1 MSASVSL
8 LTLITLLSLPTVRS
22 FAQDAELEHFERRVR
37 PILVQHC
44 IPCHGPRKQES
55 GLRLDA
61 REHLLRGGT
70 LSGPALLLR
79 NANASPLLLAIQHKG
94 DLKMPPNR
102 RLDATEVRDLQK
114 WILAGAPWPD
124 TPGETESITPSAA
137 WESHWAA
144 APLTRPVLPPGT
156 EASPIDRFIVAR
168 LKARQL
174 QLSPPADART
184 LMRRVHYVLTGLP
197 PETHTR
203 HRFQRE
209 FQSHPD
215 TAMAHLVDRLL
226 ASPQYGE
233 RWARHWLDLARY
245 ADTKGYVRLQEQKN
259 YYYAYTYRDYVVGA
273 WNDDLPYDR
282 FVREQLSGDQLL
294 HKEADRTALAALGFL
309 TLGRRF
315 TGNQHD
321 VIDDRIDVVT
331 RTLLGLTVSCARCHD
346 HKFDPIPT
354 ADYYGLYGVFSNT
367 VEPSDLP
374 YLIAHSSTPQ
384 VEPIAFRGDSALYQQ
399 KRATLDK
406 QIQQYLPPT
415 LEMLRADTPRY
426 LRAVLAG
433 RKTFLVPLPAAKGE
447 LRQTFVER
455 WVEYLE
461 GTKRSFHPVFAPW
474 HALRALPAGEF
485 AQQYRSTLD
494 HLTAAAPQPLNP
506 LILDRLTTNPPETM
520 RAVADRYGQ
529 ALLAIHQETRAALH
543 TDPDFA
549 RFHEPSKEQ
558 LRTVLYGPGSPFAV
572 SPREALDAYLLDAEW
587 NRALSQAYLDYDA
600 WLAGT
605 GLAAPRAHVL
615 YDSPRVHEPH
625 IFVRGNPERVGPP
638 VRRAA
643 PRVLG
648 PELSVPFTRGS
659 GRRDLA
665 DAIVHPRNP
674 LTARVVVNRI
684 WAHHFGRGLVA
695 TVSNFGLRATPPS
708 HPELLDYLASDLI
721 DHGWSIKRLHR
732 LILASQTW
740 QQASTDRP
748 AARQIDTE
756 NRFLWRYRRRRVEF
770 EILRDSML
778 SVAGQLDLQMLGPPV
793 ELLHA
798 DNTRRSI
805 YGRIDRSGLPTIL
818 RLFDFPSPDTHSP
831 ARSNTTAPQQA
842 LFLMNN
848 VFVQQQAAAVALRA
862 QDVATRVGGNSRAA
876 VINAL
881 YQITLGRNP
890 TQDETVRCHK
900 GLAAAELDWPQ
911 VAQMLLISNEFL
923 FID

>member
-1 MSASVSL
+1 MSSGFILISL
-8 LTLITLLSLPTVRS
+8 IALLSVTAVPS
-22 FAQDAELEHFERRVR
+22 FAQEPELEHFERRVR
-37 PILVQHC
+37 PILVNHC
-44 IPCHGPRKQES
+44 IPCHGPGKQES
-55 GLRLDA
+55 GLRLDS
-61 REHLLRGGT
+61 RGHLLAGGT
-70 LSGPALLLR
+70 LAGPAVLLR
-79 NANASPLLLAIQHKG
+79 KTHASPLLLAIQYKG
-94 DLKMPPNR
+94 DLQMPPNR
-102 RLDATEVRDLQK
+102 RLAANEVRDLQQ
-114 WILAGAPWPD
+114 WVLAGAPWPN
-124 TPGETESITPSAA
+124 TPGENNPVSPSAA
-137 WESHWAA
+137 WDSHWAA
-144 APLTRPVLPPGT
+144 TPFARPVLPPGT
-156 EASPIDRFIVAR
+156 EASPIDRFIAAR

-174 QLSPPADART
+174 TFSPPADAHT

-197 PETHTR
+197 PEAQASD
-203 HRFQRE
+203 RFQRA

-215 TAMAHLVDRLL
+215 MAMARLVDRLL

-259 YYYAYTYRDYVVGA
+259 YYYAYTYRDYVVNA
-273 WNDDLPYDR
+273 WNDDMPYDR
-282 FVREQLSGDQLL
+282 FVREQLAGDQLL
-294 HKEADRTALAALGFL
+294 PKGGDRSALAALGFL

-331 RTLLGLTVSCARCHD
+331 RTFLGLTVSCARCHD

-374 YLIAHSSTPQ
+374 YLNTRSTTPQ
-384 VEPIAFRGDSALYQQ
+384 PITFQGDSSLYQQ
-399 KRATLDK
+399 KRDTLDK

-474 HALRALPAGEF
+474 HALRALPAADF
-485 AQQYRSTLD
+485 SRQYRSTLAR
-494 HLTAAAPQPLNP
+494 LTAAAPQPLNQF
-506 LILDRLTTNPPETM
+506 LLDQIAANPPATM
-520 RAVADRYGQ
+520 RDIADRYGQ
-529 ALLAIHQETRAALH
+529 ALLAIHRETRAALQANPEF
-543 TDPDFA
+543 TTFRDA
-549 RFHEPSKEQ
+549 SKEQ
-558 LRTVLYGPGSPFAV
+558 LRSVLYGPGSPFAV

-605 GLAAPRAHVL
+605 GRAAPRAHAL

-625 IFVRGNPERVGPP
+625 IFVRGNPERVGRP

-659 GRRDLA
+659 GRRELA
-665 DAIVHPRNP
+665 DAITHPRNP

-684 WAHHFGRGLVA
+684 WTHHFGRGLVA
-695 TVSNFGLRATPPS
+695 TASNFGLRATPPT
-708 HPELLDYLASDLI
+708 HPLLLDYLASDLI

-732 LILASQTW
+732 QILLSQTW
-740 QQASTDRP
+740 QQASRDRP
-748 AARQIDTE
+748 AARQVDSE
-756 NRFLWRYRRRRVEF
+756 NQLLWRYRRRRLDF

-778 SVAGQLDLQMLGPPV
+778 SVAGQLDLQMQGPPV
-793 ELLHA
+793 ELLEA
-798 DNTRRSI
+798 SNTRRSI

-831 ARSNTTAPQQA
+831 TRSNTTAPQQA

-848 VFVQQQAAAVALRA
+848 AFVQQRAAGVALRA
-862 QDVATRVGGNSRAA
+862 QDAATRVGAHSTEA
-876 VINAL
+876 VIQSL
-881 YQITLGRNP
+881 YQVTLGRHP
-890 TQDETVRCHK
+890 TPDETARCHQ
-900 GLAAAELDWPQ
+900 GLVEGTLDFPNL
-911 VAQMLLISNEFL
+911 AQMLLISNEFL